1 MYALHSWIHL
11 SQTSSAGKNPF
22 KFLVSK
28 LDRVRQEKAIKLLM
42 TALALDETIRLS
54 TSIVSAQATQTIA
67 EVLSHV
73 NRSVIKLSDEIDDEA
88 LSEHDSEWGLV
99 FNVGTFNLRNHEV
112 NWLKFKLN
120 SKDIL
125 HSIDQI
131 YRSFWFAHI
140 VTVDWILWTINV
152 L

>member
-1 MYALHSWIHL
+1 MN
-11 SQTSSAGKNPF
+11 SSFSNILRRKNPF

-73 NRSVIKLSDEIDDEA
+73 NRSVIKL
-88 LSEHDSEWGLV
+88 
-99 FNVGTFNLRNHEV
+99 
-112 NWLKFKLN
+112 
-120 SKDIL
+120 
-125 HSIDQI
+125 
-131 YRSFWFAHI
+131 
-140 VTVDWILWTINV
+140 VTRLMMRR
-152 L
+152 